1 MPLFWRY
8 LALCVRLVC
17 LSCAC
22 GRDSRRR
29 CSPNG
34 LSTASTLC
42 PNKTVHLLFY
52 EKLSQKSS
60 ELNYFSYRE
69 CRRNST
75 QVIACSPQL
84 KKCYTLHTCT
94 HTRLT
99 ALFPGLPRWAGTRKA
114 KPIWILLKQET
125 VSGSGISWNICK
137 SALRSRQTKML
148 YFVKGKSYAS
158 DQICIAFFKNCLQ
171 FAFSALML
179 LVGRQ
184 EGHPACKKLEWWG
197 AGMVICLELG
207 ADLYMAQLMPLPL
220 MSLASVKSRLVLP
233 LWYRL
238 T

>member
-1 MPLFWRY
+1 MIKPHSETAMVWNYQVSFIIIFDTLSFPVLWAT
-8 LALCVRLVC
+8 LALCFRLVC

-42 PNKTVHLLFY
+42 PNKNVHLLFY

-84 KKCYTLHTCT
+84 KKCYTLHTYT

-125 VSGSGISWNICK
+125 VSGSGISWAICK
-137 SALRSRQTKML
+137 SASRSRQTKNKDKNAIL
-148 YFVKGKSYAS
+148 CKRQILRIWSNFHCFLQKLPSVRLQCFDAVGWAAGRAS
-158 DQICIAFFKNCLQ
+158 GL
-171 FAFSALML
+171 
-179 LVGRQ
+179 
-184 EGHPACKKLEWWG
+184 
-197 AGMVICLELG
+197 
-207 ADLYMAQLMPLPL
+207 
-220 MSLASVKSRLVLP
+220 
-233 LWYRL
+233 
-238 T
+238 